1 MARSRYDHGDVDI
14 PQRERED
21 GDGRDGGHGLPRPA
35 APLSRAAV
43 YYLLWFS
50 ITQTWGRGREMTS
63 PPAAR
68 HGYRREDGD
77 EEEVDVAKVDDIL
90 SERTQVRPAR
100 PLALSHRA
108 LRRSER
114 TVSRGACAG
123 EAQPGLRRRGAS
135 LCPRT
140 RFTLS
145 PAS

>member
-1 MARSRYDHGDVDI
+1 
-14 PQRERED
+14 
-21 GDGRDGGHGLPRPA
+21 
-35 APLSRAAV
+35 
-43 YYLLWFS
+43 
-50 ITQTWGRGREMTS
+50 MTS